1 MYITGDDTNLVHLEN
16 ARVSDLL
23 SSVRG
28 PARENI
34 CMIFSFAREK
44 LHAVEHVRGLFKINI
59 QDQFIT
65 FQLICFNKIGWTALV
80 KE

>member
-16 ARVSDLL
+16 ARV

-65 FQLICFNKIGWTALV
+65 FQLIGFNKIGWTALV